1 MTNYEKYY
9 DQKRMINLPNGDIYE
24 GTLNGKLKHGYGI
37 YRFAKGD
44 IYEGEWENDLQQ
56 GNGVLQ
62 YTDGSVYE
70 G

>member
-9 DQKRMINLPNGDIYE
+9 DQKTMINLPNGDIYE
-24 GTLNGKLKHGYGI
+24 GTLSGKLKHGYGI

-62 YTDGSVYE
+62 YADGSVYE